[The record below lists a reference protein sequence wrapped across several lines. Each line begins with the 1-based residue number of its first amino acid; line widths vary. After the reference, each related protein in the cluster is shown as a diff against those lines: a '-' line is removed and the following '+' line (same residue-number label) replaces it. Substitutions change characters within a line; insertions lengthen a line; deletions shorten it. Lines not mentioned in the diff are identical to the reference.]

1 MIYLVSFPRSGRAW
15 TMTIVE
21 ALRMA
26 LKQKIR
32 HKHSHDKASMHTFH
46 QYRSD
51 KSWLT
56 PYRTILTI
64 RNPRDVVVSYYMIL
78 KHRTQRPSVVN
89 MDLLRWTQSKE
100 GLPFVVRFLNDWGAA
115 IEQKVVPRLML
126 IRYENLLSEP
136 RTEIVW
142 LAIGLGIKPEQ
153 LTPKVIQSVIDDT
166 TLDRIRTK
174 FSHSNG
180 GENDIKLDPRGYS
193 ARRGESNVWHEYY
206 TDIGIRWTNEYVDEN
221 LEYFREFYA

>member
-1 MIYLVSFPRSGRAW
+1 
-15 TMTIVE
+15 
-21 ALRMA
+21 MA
-26 LKQKIR
+26 TKKKIR
-32 HKHSHDKASMHTFH
+32 HKHSHDKAAVHTFH

-51 KSWLT
+51 KSWLAS
-56 PYRTILTI
+56 YRVVLTV

-78 KHRTQRPSVVN
+78 KHRTQRPSAVN

-115 IEQKVVPRLML
+115 IEAGVVPRLTL
-126 IRYENLLSEP
+126 IQYESLLSQP
-136 RTEIVW
+136 CYEIRRF
-142 LAIGLGIKPEQ
+142 AIGIGIEPEL
-153 LTPKVIQSVIDDT
+153 LTAEVIQSVIDDT
-166 TLDRIRTK
+166 TLDRVRER

-206 TDIGIRWTNEYVDEN
+206 TDIGIRWANEYVDEN